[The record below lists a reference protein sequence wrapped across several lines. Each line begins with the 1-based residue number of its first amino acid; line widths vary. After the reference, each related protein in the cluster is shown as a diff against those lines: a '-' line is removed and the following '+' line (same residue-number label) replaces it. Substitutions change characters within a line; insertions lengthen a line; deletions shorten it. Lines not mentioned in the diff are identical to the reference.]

1 MKMTNQTNRTN
12 QKTIVFTGGGSAGHV
27 SVNVAL
33 IPYFLEQK
41 WNVYYIGSKEG
52 IEKEIITESFPTVH
66 YQPISSGK
74 LRRYFS
80 WKNFSDPLRVL
91 KGTLESSKWLKKW
104 NPDIIFSKGGFVS
117 VPVVMAAKRKKI
129 PVAIHESDVT
139 PGLANKLAVPFATKI
154 FTTFPE
160 TVEYLAKPNALY
172 VGAIIRE
179 DLFSGNAKKG
189 RERCGFDEHKP
200 VLMIMGGSLGAQ
212 KINEIIRLNLGALT
226 DEFQIVH
233 LCGKGNVDSTIQV
246 KEYRQFE
253 YVTDEL
259 ADLLAA
265 TDLVLTRAGS
275 NSIFEFLA
283 LKIPMLLIP
292 LSRQASRGDQ
302 IVNARSFEKQGF
314 AKVLEEE
321 NLTKESLYEAIIQL
335 RNEET
340 IIQDHMKKGH
350 ESFTISDMYK
360 ELVSMMKNE
369 KKIK

>member
-1 MKMTNQTNRTN
+1 MMNEKLSATK
-12 QKTIVFTGGGSAGHV
+12 KTIVFTGGGSAGHV

-33 IPYFLEQK
+33 MPYFLEQK
-41 WNVYYIGSKEG
+41 WQVYYIGSKNG
-52 IEKEIITESFPTVH
+52 IEKEIITERFPNVH

-80 WKNFSDPLRVL
+80 WKNFSDPFRVL
-91 KGTLESSKWLKKW
+91 KGTLETSKWLKKW
-104 NPDIIFSKGGFVS
+104 KPDIIFSKGGFVS
-117 VPVVMAAKRKKI
+117 VPVVIAAKKKKI

-160 TVEYLAKPNALY
+160 TVDHLAKPNTLY

-179 DLFSGNAKKG
+179 DLYSGDARKG

-212 KINEIIRLNLGALT
+212 KINGMVRSNLDKLT
-226 DEFQIVH
+226 AEFQIVH
-233 LCGKGNVDSTIQV
+233 LCGKGNVDSTIQM

-314 AKVLEEE
+314 ALVLEEE
-321 NLTKESLYEAIIQL
+321 NLTKESLYKSIIQL
-335 RNEET
+335 RDEET
-340 IIQDHMKKGH
+340 MIQDQMKKGH

-360 ELVSMMKNE
+360 ELVSMMSNK
-369 KKIK
+369 